1 MTPTGTH
8 KSVCGEGGAKGTGS
22 SEAALS
28 GHASNFVVE
37 AAVVASY
44 FFFCDQL
51 KGSALTGMTAFG
63 SALIAYLYFYL
74 NSPKKENASFSWE
87 SVTYSAFSGLFLLQS
102 PYCVLA

>member
-1 MTPTGTH
+1 M
-8 KSVCGEGGAKGTGS
+8 KGTCS
-22 SEAALS
+22 PEAAPS
-28 GHASNFVVE
+28 GYTSDFGVE

-87 SVTYSAFSGLFLLQS
+87 SVTYSAFSSLFALQS
-102 PYCVLA
+102 VLA